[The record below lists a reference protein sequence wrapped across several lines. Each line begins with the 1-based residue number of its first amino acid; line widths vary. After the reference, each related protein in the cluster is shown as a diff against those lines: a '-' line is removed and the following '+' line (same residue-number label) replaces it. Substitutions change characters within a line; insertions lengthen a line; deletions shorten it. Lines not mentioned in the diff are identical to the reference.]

1 MIRGILYNM
10 LQVKPNSLK
19 LLNKIVKKIYN
30 NSKYK
35 YD

>member
-1 MIRGILYNM
+1 MIRGVLYNL
-10 LQVKPNSLK
+10 LQVKLNSLK
-19 LLNKIVKKIYN
+19 SLNKIVKKIYN